1 MKWIEIIQVLVSPV
15 AILIYEIIS
24 FTVLLSLNIYI
35 QKRRRKRKK
44 EIVNYREEEKKN
56 RLDKALTNEKRGGNL
71 Q

>member
-24 FTVLLSLNIYI
+24 FTVLLSLNIYL
-35 QKRRRKRKK
+35 QKKRRKRKK
-44 EIVNYREEEKKN
+44 EIVNYREEEKKH
-56 RLDKALTNEKRGGNL
+56 RLDKALTNEKRGGNW